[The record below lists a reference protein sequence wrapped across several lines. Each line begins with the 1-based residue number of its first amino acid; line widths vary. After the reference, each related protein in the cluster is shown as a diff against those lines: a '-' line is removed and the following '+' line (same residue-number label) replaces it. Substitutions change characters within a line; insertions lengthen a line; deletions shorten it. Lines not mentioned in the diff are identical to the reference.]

1 MILETAKTQTGHTIL
16 WKPWFKQGVLGLFS
30 ALNDNS
36 PGWVKIDSE
45 MTLEQRVA
53 SSLPVSD
60 NSGIRLRKLLNG
72 FTQSN
77 QSVIRVTFSGKRP
90 PFPRQIIQLEP
101 KARVSRFT
109 HSMMCLL
116 CLNLVKCHNL
126 WMPLNWIKQYLRNLL
141 TAIKEKHHCVLEVNF
156 SLKWTSFP
164 RQEIELSPNAQFQ
177 HSHTARAFLRKRHNQ
192 AH

>member
-1 MILETAKTQTGHTIL
+1 MYCCIVHSLSHVPFFVTPWTAASQASLSITTSWSLLKHMCLESMMHTTISSSAKTQTGHTIL
-16 WKPWFKQGVLGLFS
+16 WKPWFKQGVLGLFN

-101 KARVSRFT
+101 KVRVSRFT

-126 WMPLNWIKQYLRNLL
+126 WMPLN
-141 TAIKEKHHCVLEVNF
+141 
-156 SLKWTSFP
+156 
-164 RQEIELSPNAQFQ
+164 
-177 HSHTARAFLRKRHNQ
+177 
-192 AH
+192 